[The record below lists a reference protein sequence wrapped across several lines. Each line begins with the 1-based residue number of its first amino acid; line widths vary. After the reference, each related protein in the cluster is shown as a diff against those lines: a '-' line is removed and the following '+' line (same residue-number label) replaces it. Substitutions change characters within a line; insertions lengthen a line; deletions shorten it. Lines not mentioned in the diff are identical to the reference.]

1 MTGEWI
7 ALTTGRFCGLFMLCG
22 ATSQATE
29 TAAADALC
37 HDHEITVSVGPV
49 QNRLQEHDRSGEPLL
64 TERGQL
70 MKAGAAWRA
79 TCGHWA
85 LHLYA
90 SRAAG
95 HRFYTGVTNLQEPV
109 ETTSEIRTHELDAQ
123 LWHAWGHAWA
133 LGARYL
139 WRTSDRDL
147 KSVGPVQGYLERY
160 HQTALAL
167 GLQHTLDFASHGRV
181 QSRFWIGSGLQG
193 HLHVTLPG
201 MDAAL
206 LPLGRMHY
214 WAAGVQWSGCRT
226 GATEAGWLCEVA
238 MDYQSERSLRSAAQA
253 IYRNGVL
260 RASASQPATRQQ
272 SLTFKLGAHYR
283 FN

>member
-1 MTGEWI
+1 MTGECI
-7 ALTTGRFCGLFMLCG
+7 ARTVGRFCGLFLLST
-22 ATSQATE
+22 ATSYATE
-29 TAAADALC
+29 PSADVLC
-37 HDHEITVSVGPV
+37 QNHEFTVSAGPV
-49 QNRLQEHDRSGEPLL
+49 HSRWQEHDQSGETLL
-64 TERGQL
+64 TERGHL
-70 MKAGAAWRA
+70 MKNGTGWRA
-79 TCGHWA
+79 SCGLWSFQ
-85 LHLYA
+85 LEG

-95 HRFYTGVTNLQEPV
+95 HRLYKGVTNLRQAV

-123 LWHAWGHAWA
+123 LWHAWAQAWA

-160 HQTALAL
+160 NQTALAL
-167 GLQHTLDFASHGRV
+167 GLQHMYDLAPHGQV
-181 QSRFWIGSGLQG
+181 KSRIWMGSGLQG
-193 HLHVTLPG
+193 HLQVNLPG
-201 MDAAL
+201 MDSAV

-226 GATEAGWLCEVA
+226 GANETGWLCEVA
-238 MDYQSERSLRSAAQA
+238 MDYQSERSSRGAAQG
-253 IYRNGVL
+253 IFRNGVL

-272 SLTFKLGAHYR
+272 SLTFNLGAHYR

>member
-1 MTGEWI
+1 MLF
-7 ALTTGRFCGLFMLCG
+7 ATTSH
-22 ATSQATE
+22 AAES
-29 TAAADALC
+29 AADDLC
-37 HDHEITVSVGPV
+37 RDHAFTVSGEPV
-49 QNRLQEHDRSGEPLL
+49 QSRWQEHGRSGETLL

-70 MKAGAAWRA
+70 LKAGTGWRA

-85 LHLYA
+85 LNLYG

-95 HRFYTGVTNLQEPV
+95 HRYYTGVSNLRQPV

-123 LWHAWGHAWA
+123 LWHAWGQAWD

-160 HQTALAL
+160 NQTALAF
-167 GLQHTLDFASHGRV
+167 GLQHSRDLPSLGRV
-181 QSRFWIGSGLQG
+181 QSRIWMGSGLQG
-193 HLHVTLPG
+193 KLHVTLPG
-201 MDAAL
+201 MDAAV

-226 GATEAGWLCEVA
+226 GATGAGWLCEVA
-238 MDYQSERSLRSAAQA
+238 MDYQEERSAHGAAQA
-253 IYRNGVL
+253 LYNNGVL

-272 SLTFKLGAHYR
+272 SFTFKLGAHYR